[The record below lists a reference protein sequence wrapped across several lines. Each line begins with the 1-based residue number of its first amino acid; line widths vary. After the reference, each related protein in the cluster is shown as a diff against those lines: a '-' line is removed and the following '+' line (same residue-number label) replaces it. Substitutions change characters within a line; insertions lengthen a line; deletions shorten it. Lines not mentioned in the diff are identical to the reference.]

1 MEQNKVT
8 LYIKI
13 KYGDLSK
20 NIQTDEL
27 ISYDELKDKIIEL
40 FSLDEKIKDNIE
52 LTYLDEDGDINI
64 LGQEKDE
71 LIFASK
77 EIMDGIFSI
86 NLNLYIIKTEKEN
99 NIIVEE
105 NNQNNLIINEQ
116 DNKNEKNK
124 EINLIMDD
132 NELLKKKLKND
143 LNLIYKN
150 KLEDLKDKIN
160 DLFNEKYNL
169 IQKEIIQLSSD
180 INKNDY
186 IKINTNAIDDNTK
199 ISKMNIENEDF
210 VLIDIDNF
218 DKTIIYK
225 CKEIKNT
232 KEFNKN
238 LNTIKEK
245 IKSLINEKKKTNSI
259 NSAIMKYGDEIYD
272 IMNNKGEDKIEI
284 IDLNNYLK
292 SYLSQKGK
300 ENLRAD
306 FINIISKIYKYIEI
320 KNINKINLDFFEK
333 GKSIEK
339 ENNLLIN
346 EENIDYKSQLDNLAD
361 TKKYR
366 EEVIQNFLNYATVQ

>member
-180 INKNDY
+180 INKKDY
-186 IKINTNAIDDNTK
+186 IKINTNDIDDNTK

-210 VLIDIDNF
+210 VLIDNF

-292 SYLSQKGK
+292 TYLSKKEK

-333 GKSIEK
+333 GKYIEK

-346 EENIDYKSQLDNLAD
+346 EENIDYKSQLDNMAD
-361 TKKYR
+361 TKKYK

>member
-180 INKNDY
+180 INKKDY

-199 ISKMNIENEDF
+199 IEKIETDTGGFILLHNNEE
-210 VLIDIDNF
+210 V
-218 DKTIIYK
+218 IIYK
-225 CKEIKNT
+225 DAGKK
-232 KEFNKN
+232 NKN
-238 LNTIKEK
+238 E
-245 IKSLINEKKKTNSI
+245 
-259 NSAIMKYGDEIYD
+259 
-272 IMNNKGEDKIEI
+272 
-284 IDLNNYLK
+284 
-292 SYLSQKGK
+292 
-300 ENLRAD
+300 
-306 FINIISKIYKYIEI
+306 YIP
-320 KNINKINLDFFEK
+320 
-333 GKSIEK
+333 
-339 ENNLLIN
+339 
-346 EENIDYKSQLDNLAD
+346 
-361 TKKYR
+361 
-366 EEVIQNFLNYATVQ
+366 

>member
-8 LYIKI
+8 LFIKI

-105 NNQNNLIINEQ
+105 KNQNNLIINEQ

-169 IQKEIIQLSSD
+169 IQKEIIHLSSD
-180 INKNDY
+180 INKKDY

-210 VLIDIDNF
+210 VLIDNF

-346 EENIDYKSQLDNLAD
+346 EENIDYKSQLDNMAD
-361 TKKYR
+361 TKKYK

>member
-210 VLIDIDNF
+210 VLIDNF

-238 LNTIKEK
+238 LNTIKER

-259 NSAIMKYGDEIYD
+259 NSTIMKYGDEIYD

>member
-180 INKNDY
+180 INKKDY
-186 IKINTNAIDDNTK
+186 IKINTNDIDDNTK
-199 ISKMNIENEDF
+199 ISKMNIENEDI
-210 VLIDIDNF
+210 VIVENSDE
-218 DKTIIYK
+218 TIIYK
-225 CKEIKNT
+225 RKKIKNI
-232 KEFNKN
+232 KVYNKN
-238 LNTIKEK
+238 LNDIKEK
-245 IKSLINEKKKTNSI
+245 IKSLINVKKKTNSVY
-259 NSAIMKYGDEIYD
+259 MKYGDEIYD

-333 GKSIEK
+333 GKYIEK
-339 ENNLLIN
+339 EDNLLIN
-346 EENIDYKSQLDNLAD
+346 EENIDYKSQLDNMAD
-361 TKKYR
+361 TKKYK

>member
-210 VLIDIDNF
+210 VLIDNF

-292 SYLSQKGK
+292 TYLSKKEK

-346 EENIDYKSQLDNLAD
+346 EENIDYKSQLDNMAD

>member
-210 VLIDIDNF
+210 VLIDNF

-292 SYLSQKGK
+292 TYLSKKEK

>member
-8 LYIKI
+8 LLIKI

-27 ISYDELKDKIIEL
+27 ISYDKLKDKIIEL

-105 NNQNNLIINEQ
+105 KNQNNLIINEQ

-169 IQKEIIQLSSD
+169 IQKEII
-180 INKNDY
+180 Y
-186 IKINTNAIDDNTK
+186 
-199 ISKMNIENEDF
+199 
-210 VLIDIDNF
+210 
-218 DKTIIYK
+218 
-225 CKEIKNT
+225 
-232 KEFNKN
+232 
-238 LNTIKEK
+238 KEK
-245 IKSLINEKKKTNSI
+245 C
-259 NSAIMKYGDEIYD
+259 
-272 IMNNKGEDKIEI
+272 
-284 IDLNNYLK
+284 
-292 SYLSQKGK
+292 
-300 ENLRAD
+300 
-306 FINIISKIYKYIEI
+306 
-320 KNINKINLDFFEK
+320 
-333 GKSIEK
+333 
-339 ENNLLIN
+339 
-346 EENIDYKSQLDNLAD
+346 
-361 TKKYR
+361 
-366 EEVIQNFLNYATVQ
+366 